1 MRVQSAEIEPV
12 ESPRPFRVHRA
23 SELVREFIEVN
34 AQYSAQ
40 LGRELEVNPTDL
52 QAMQHLIMSGPL
64 SPTELARRLE
74 ISTAAATAVV
84 DRLVAVGHATREQHP
99 SDRRSIVVVPRPESV
114 DRAMAALMPMIL
126 GIDRVLDAFDT
137 EQQQTI
143 TEYLQRIVD
152 AYRARLE
159 H

>member
-1 MRVQSAEIEPV
+1 MQSAEP
-12 ESPRPFRVHRA
+12 SSAPPAARFRVHRA

-34 AQYSAQ
+34 AQYSVQ

-52 QAMQHLIMSGPL
+52 QAMQHLITSGPM
-64 SPTELARRLE
+64 SPTELARRLD

-126 GIDRVLDAFDT
+126 GIDRVLDGFGAE
-137 EQQQTI
+137 EQATI

-152 AYRARLE
+152 AYRARLDP
-159 H
+159 